1 MNKTTL
7 FCAAAL
13 FSSLSV
19 AQAAEVTVQ
28 FKPFNDYQ
36 DVHPSN
42 ETRGSFHKRVAG
54 QFEKHL
60 QKLAEQLPDGYSL
73 KVNFDEID
81 LAGDVH
87 YGIQEIRVVKP
98 IHFPRLTI
106 SYQIKDKA
114 GNVVLESAETKLKD
128 MAFMERSRLGR
139 DEAFYF
145 DKRLLT
151 EWFTKDVL
159 PQIMVKNS

>member
-7 FCAAAL
+7 FIAAVFA
-13 FSSLSV
+13 SSISV
-19 AQAAEVTVQ
+19 AQAAEVQVHWKS
-28 FKPFNDYQ
+28 FKDYR

-42 ETRGSFHKRVAG
+42 ETRGSFHKRIAG

-60 QKLAEQLPDGYSL
+60 NKLAEQLPEGYVLS
-73 KVNFDEID
+73 VNFDDID

-106 SYQIKDKA
+106 SYQLKDKS
-114 GNVVLESAETKLKD
+114 GNVVLESKETKLKD
-128 MAFMERSRLGR
+128 MAFMDRSRLGR

-151 EWFTKDVL
+151 DWFSKDVL
-159 PQIMVKNS
+159 PSVNTKTS